1 MNSDSTQEVLKEEGK
16 LGTIVYRNTTVGKYS
31 DMAGCQANFAFQ
43 ILINCKSF
51 LFILLDNNDEECVYM
66 C

>member
-1 MNSDSTQEVLKEEGK
+1 MLKEDGK

-43 ILINCKSF
+43 ILINCKGEVGHVGCGWVDWAGVLEPF
-51 LFILLDNNDEECVYM
+51 GGG
-66 C
+66 